1 MADDGDEEAESAKPA
16 KSRFTEEE
24 METFEQMDEGWT
36 LMTKSGNK
44 LKK

>member
-1 MADDGDEEAESAKPA
+1 MGEAGNESAKPA
-16 KSRFTEEE
+16 KSKVTEEE